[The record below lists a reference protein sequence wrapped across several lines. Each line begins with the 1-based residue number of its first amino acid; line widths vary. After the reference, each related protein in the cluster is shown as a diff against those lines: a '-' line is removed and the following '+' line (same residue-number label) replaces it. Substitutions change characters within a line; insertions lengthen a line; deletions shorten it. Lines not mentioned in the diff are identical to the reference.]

1 MLGFIIGLIVGL
13 IPSIIYFI
21 KNRKSETTPPV
32 EKYLRRGIYNLSF
45 NVTRGDWIAVADI
58 QYEVGEVESTDDMS
72 KVEVISLISNQG
84 RLNTP
89 DEKKTF
95 ANQINNSWV
104 NSSEIKWINT
114 RTSDRNRK
122 IDEILK

>member
-1 MLGFIIGLIVGL
+1 
-13 IPSIIYFI
+13 
-21 KNRKSETTPPV
+21 
-32 EKYLRRGIYNLSF
+32 
-45 NVTRGDWIAVADI
+45 
-58 QYEVGEVESTDDMS
+58 MS